1 MKAGVFL
8 QKNLIVIVILLG
20 AFLLLISVPSLL
32 PFGKQSAELT
42 DDIDVIEIDVSGI
55 STTIIP
61 EKRDNVEAD
70 LDGNGTVQ
78 VEKSGNSIEID
89 YKRKWYQP
97 FGFFKRPK
105 LTIYL
110 PEDFQRDL
118 AIEVG
123 SGNVNSKDLHLNNLI
138 LDVNSGNV
146 NLDSITAQ
154 TGFLDV
160 RSGNIDLQHYTGQ
173 LEADVSSGNLSI
185 QMDELSDDVKVEVSS
200 GHVELDL
207 PDKADFTLDG
217 NVSSGLISSS
227 FPLKNKQESKQTL
240 KGINGTGEHHVDL
253 SVSSGKIEVK

>member
-1 MKAGVFL
+1 M
-8 QKNLIVIVILLG
+8 QKNLIVVIILLG

-32 PFGKQSAELT
+32 SFGKQTVELT

-61 EKRDNVEAD
+61 EKRDNVEAE

-78 VEKSGNSIEID
+78 VKKSGNSIEVD
-89 YKRKWYQP
+89 YKRKWYQA
-97 FGFFKRPK
+97 FGFLKRPK

-110 PEDFQRDL
+110 PDDYHRDL

-123 SGNVNSKDLHLNNLI
+123 SGNINSKNLSI
-138 LDVNSGNV
+138 QNLELDVHSGNI
-146 NLDSITAQ
+146 NMNHITAQ
-154 TGFLDV
+154 TGILDV

-185 QMDELSDDVKVEVSS
+185 QMDELKDSVKVDVSS

-207 PDKADFTLDG
+207 PDDADFTLDG
-217 NVSSGLISSS
+217 NVSSGFISSS
-227 FPLKNKQESKQTL
+227 LPLKNKQESKQEL
-240 KGINGTGEHHVDL
+240 KGINGTGEHYVDL
-253 SVSSGKIEVK
+253 NVSSGKIEVK

>member
-1 MKAGVFL
+1 MKVGVFL

-55 STTIIP
+55 STIIIP
-61 EKRDNVEAD
+61 DKRDNVEAD

-78 VEKSGNSIEID
+78 VEKSGNSIEIN
-89 YKRKWYQP
+89 YKRKWFQP

-110 PEDFQRDL
+110 PEDFKGDL

-146 NLDSITAQ
+146 NMDSIRAQ
-154 TGFLDV
+154 TGFVDV
-160 RSGNIDLQHYTGQ
+160 RSGNINYNIILDYLR
-173 LEADVSSGNLSI
+173 
-185 QMDELSDDVKVEVSS
+185 QMFHQGIYPFKW
-200 GHVELDL
+200 
-207 PDKADFTLDG
+207 T
-217 NVSSGLISSS
+217 NYRMM
-227 FPLKNKQESKQTL
+227 LKWK
-240 KGINGTGEHHVDL
+240 
-253 SVSSGKIEVK
+253 

>member
-1 MKAGVFL
+1 MKVGVFL
-8 QKNLIVIVILLG
+8 QKSLISIVILLG

-32 PFGKQSAELT
+32 SFGKQTAELT

-61 EKRDNVEAD
+61 EKRDNVEAN
-70 LDGNGTVQ
+70 LDGNGSVQ
-78 VEKSGNSIEID
+78 VKKSGNSLEVE

-110 PEDFQRDL
+110 PDDFHRDL

-123 SGNVNSKDLHLNNLI
+123 SGNINSKNLRI
-138 LDVNSGNV
+138 QNLELDVHSGNI
-146 NLDSITAQ
+146 NMDHITAQ
-154 TGFLDV
+154 TGILDI

-173 LEADVSSGNLSI
+173 LEADVSSGDLSI
-185 QMDELSDDVKVEVSS
+185 QMDELKDSVKVDVSS

-207 PDKADFTLDG
+207 PDDADFTLDG

-227 FPLKNKQESKQTL
+227 LPLKNKQESKQEL
-240 KGINGTGEHHVDL
+240 KGINGTGEHYVDL
-253 SVSSGKIEVK
+253 SVSSGKIVVK

>member
-1 MKAGVFL
+1 MKEGVFL
-8 QKNLIVIVILLG
+8 QKNLIVIIILLG

-32 PFGKQSAELT
+32 PFGKQTAELT
-42 DDIDVIEIDVSGI
+42 DDIDVIEIDVSGV

-70 LDGNGTVQ
+70 LDGNGAVQ
-78 VEKSGNSIEID
+78 VEKSGNSIEVE
-89 YKRKWYQP
+89 YKRKWYQA

-105 LTIYL
+105 LTVYL
-110 PEDFQRDL
+110 PDDYQQDL

-123 SGNVNSKDLHLNNLI
+123 SGNVNSKDLHLNNLL

-146 NLDSITAQ
+146 NLDSITTQ
-154 TGFLDV
+154 TGVLDV
-160 RSGNIDLQHYTGQ
+160 SSGNIDLKHYTGQ

-207 PDKADFTLDG
+207 PDRADFTLDG
-217 NVSSGLISSS
+217 NVSSGFISSS
-227 FPLKNKQESKQTL
+227 FPLKDKQESKREL
-240 KGINGTGEHHVDL
+240 KGINGTGEHHLDL

>member
-20 AFLLLISVPSLL
+20 AFLLIISVPSLL
-32 PFGKQSAELT
+32 PLGKQSAELT
-42 DDIDVIEIDVSGI
+42 DRIDLIEIDTSGV

-61 EKRDNVEAD
+61 EKRENVEAE

-78 VEKSGNSIEID
+78 VKKSANSIEID

-110 PEDFQRDL
+110 PDHFQRDL
-118 AIEVG
+118 AIDVG
-123 SGNVNSKDLHLNNLI
+123 SGNVNSKDLHLNNLL

-146 NLDSITAQ
+146 NMDSIRAQ
-154 TGFLDV
+154 TGFIDV
-160 RSGNIDLQHYTGQ
+160 RSGNIDLQHYTGL
-173 LEADVSSGNLSI
+173 LEADVSSGNLTI

-207 PDKADFTLDG
+207 PDHADFTLNG

-227 FPLKNKQESKQTL
+227 FPLKDQQESKREI
-240 KGINGTGEHHVDL
+240 KGINGTGEHYVDL
-253 SVSSGKIEVK
+253 SVSSGKIELK

>member
-1 MKAGVFL
+1 M
-8 QKNLIVIVILLG
+8 QKNLIVIIILLG

-32 PFGKQSAELT
+32 PFGKQTAELT

-70 LDGNGTVQ
+70 LDGNGSVQ
-78 VEKSGNSIEID
+78 VKKSGNSLEVV

-105 LTIYL
+105 LTVYL
-110 PEDFQRDL
+110 PDDYQRDL

-123 SGNVNSKDLHLNNLI
+123 SGNVNSKDLHLNNLLI
-138 LDVNSGNV
+138 DVNSGNV
-146 NLDSITAQ
+146 NMDSITAQ
-154 TGFLDV
+154 TGVLDV
-160 RSGNIDLQHYTGQ
+160 RSGNIDLKHYTGQ
-173 LEADVSSGNLSI
+173 LEADVSSGNLTI

-207 PDKADFTLDG
+207 PDRADFTLDG
-217 NVSSGLISSS
+217 NVSSGFISSS
-227 FPLKNKQESKQTL
+227 FPLKDKQESKREL

>member
-32 PFGKQSAELT
+32 PFGNQSAELT

-55 STTIIP
+55 STIIIP
-61 EKRDNVEAD
+61 DKRDNVEAD

-78 VEKSGNSIEID
+78 VEKSGNSIEIN
-89 YKRKWYQP
+89 YKRKWFQP
-97 FGFFKRPK
+97 FGF
-105 LTIYL
+105 LCVQNSTIYL
-110 PEDFQRDL
+110 PEDFKGDL

-146 NLDSITAQ
+146 NMDSIRAQ

-160 RSGNIDLQHYTGQ
+160 RSGNIDLQHYTGL

-227 FPLKNKQESKQTL
+227 FSLKNKQESKQIL
-240 KGINGTGEHHVDL
+240 KGMYGTGEHYVDL
-253 SVSSGKIEVK
+253 RVSSGKIEVK

>member
-8 QKNLIVIVILLG
+8 QKILIIIVILLG
-20 AFLLLISVPSLL
+20 AFLLLISVPSFL
-32 PFGKQSAELT
+32 PIGKQTAELT
-42 DDIDVIEIDVSGI
+42 DHIDVIEMDVSGV

-61 EKRDNVEAD
+61 EKRDNVEAE

-78 VEKSGNSIEID
+78 VKTSGNSIEID

-105 LTIYL
+105 LTVYL
-110 PEDFQRDL
+110 PDDYQRDL

-123 SGNVNSKDLHLNNLI
+123 SGNVNSKDLHLNNLL

-146 NLDSITAQ
+146 NLDSITTQ

-185 QMDELSDDVKVEVSS
+185 QMDELTDSVKVDESS

-217 NVSSGLISSS
+217 NVSSGFISSS
-227 FPLKNKQESKQTL
+227 FPLKDKQESKREL

>member
-1 MKAGVFL
+1 MFFL
-8 QKNLIVIVILLG
+8 QKNLIVIIILLG

-32 PFGKQSAELT
+32 PFGKQTAELT

-70 LDGNGTVQ
+70 LDGNGSVQ
-78 VEKSGNSIEID
+78 VKKSGNSLEVE

-105 LTIYL
+105 LTVYL
-110 PEDFQRDL
+110 PDDYQRDL

-123 SGNVNSKDLHLNNLI
+123 SGNVNSKNLQI
-138 LDVNSGNV
+138 QNLSLDVNSGNV
-146 NLDSITAQ
+146 NLDSITTQ
-154 TGFLDV
+154 TGVLDV
-160 RSGNIDLQHYTGQ
+160 SSGNVDLQQYTGQ

-185 QMDELSDDVKVEVSS
+185 QMDELTDSVKVDVSS

-207 PDKADFTLDG
+207 PSDANFTLNG
-217 NVSSGLISSS
+217 EVNSGSISNR
-227 FPLKNKQESKQTL
+227 FALENQQENKHEL
-240 KGINGTGEHHVDL
+240 KGIHGSGEHHLDL
-253 SVSSGKIEVK
+253 SVSSGKIDIQ